1 MNNIENMTESSNSSE
16 IKSISIVDMLKIA
29 VNNWWVIA
37 IVGVICAIVFFV
49 YSQATSVPVY
59 LSEGNLY
66 VDTRRDHINDNV
78 DATAIL
84 DAQNLIPT
92 YIEILESRTFNK
104 QISEEMDNKYGF
116 EEIADMVSF
125 RQVSDTNILTV
136 SVSSFDEDDAYMICK
151 AVLDSASDAILR
163 IFEGGLVRVID
174 YPENEP
180 KMVVV
185 SLLKRAIVGF
195 LLGAVFAFAVLVL
208 LNMFDTR
215 VSSTKE
221 LTERYNYPVLGEIPS
236 LKQSRSYSYK
246 KYGYRKGGYR

>member
-1 MNNIENMTESSNSSE
+1 MNNYEMMTETSNVSE
-16 IKSISIVDMLKIA
+16 FKSISIMDMVKIA

-37 IVGVICAIVFFV
+37 VAGVICSLALFIF
-49 YSQATSVPVY
+49 SSITSVPTY

-104 QISEEMDNKYGF
+104 QISEEMDNKYDF
-116 EEIADMVSF
+116 EEIADMVSY
-125 RQVSDTNILTV
+125 RQVSDTNILTI
-136 SVSSFDEDDAYMICK
+136 SVLSYDEDDAYMICK
-151 AVLDSASDAILR
+151 TVLDSASDAILR

-180 KMVVV
+180 EIIVV
-185 SLLKRAIVGF
+185 SLLKRTIIGF
-195 LLGAVFAFAVLVL
+195 LLGAIIAFAVLVL

-215 VSSTKE
+215 VSSSNE
-221 LTERYNYPVLGEIPS
+221 LAERYNYPVLGEIPS
-236 LKQSRSYSYK
+236 LRNSHSYSYK
-246 KYGYRKGGYR
+246 KYGYGKGGYR

>member
-1 MNNIENMTESSNSSE
+1 MNNMENFTEASTSSE
-16 IKSISIVDMLKIA
+16 IKSISIVDMVKIA
-29 VNNWWVIA
+29 ISNWWVIA
-37 IVGVICAIVFFV
+37 IVGVICASVLFG
-49 YSQATSVPVY
+49 YSKATSVPVY

-104 QISEEMDNKYGF
+104 QISEEMENKYTF

-136 SVSSFDEDDAYMICK
+136 SVESYDEDDAYMICK
-151 AVLDSASDAILR
+151 TVLDSASDAILR

-180 KMVVV
+180 EIIVV
-185 SLLKRAIVGF
+185 SLLKRTIIGF
-195 LLGAVFAFAVLVL
+195 LLGAIFAFAVLVL

-215 VSSTKE
+215 VSSAKE
-221 LTERYNYPVLGEIPS
+221 LTEKYNYPVLGEIPS
-236 LKQSRSYSYK
+236 LSGSHSYSYK

>member
-1 MNNIENMTESSNSSE
+1 MNNYEMMTETSNISE
-16 IKSISIVDMLKIA
+16 IKSISIMDMVKIA
-29 VNNWWVIA
+29 LNNWWVITVA
-37 IVGVICAIVFFV
+37 GVVCALAMFI
-49 YSQATSVPVY
+49 YSSVTSVPVY

-104 QISEEMDNKYGF
+104 QISDEMKNKYDF
-116 EEIADMVSF
+116 EEIADMVSY
-125 RQVSDTNILTV
+125 RQVSDTNILTI
-136 SVSSFDEDDAYMICK
+136 SVTSYDEDDAYMICK

-180 KMVVV
+180 KMLVV
-185 SLLKRAIVGF
+185 SLLKRAIIGF
-195 LLGAVFAFAVLVL
+195 LLGAIFAFAVLVL

-215 VSSTKE
+215 VNSSKE

-236 LKQSRSYSYK
+236 LRSSYSYSYK

>member
-1 MNNIENMTESSNSSE
+1 MNNMENFTETSNSSE

-29 VNNWWVIA
+29 INNWWVIA

-49 YSQATSVPVY
+49 YSKATSVPVY
-59 LSEGNLY
+59 MSEGNLY

-104 QISEEMDNKYGF
+104 QISEEMGDKYTF

-136 SVSSFDEDDAYMICK
+136 SVVGFDEDDAYMICK
-151 AVLDSASDAILR
+151 TVLDSASDAILR

-180 KMVVV
+180 KMIVV
-185 SLLKRAIVGF
+185 SLLKRTIIGF
-195 LLGAVFAFAVLVL
+195 LLGAIFAFAVLVL

-236 LKQSRSYSYK
+236 LRNSHSYSYK